1 MVEKPPSA
9 PGRLP
14 VVGHI
19 PRLLRDPLG
28 ALSRW
33 GQRPEGVCRLDVA
46 GRTVCLVTSP
56 EAIGQ
61 VLATDSDRYRK
72 ADLVRDRLGS
82 LQGGSLVLLEGEQ
95 WRDRRET
102 LQPAFTRQRVASA
115 APTVVERTTE
125 RVREWPDNSP
135 IRLVAECRSLVLD
148 VLARVLFGLEFD
160 GEHTPVHR
168 AAEDILAR
176 MDLQSVSTY
185 LPESVPTPTNRRFRR
200 AVTTLHEELDAVVED
215 AAARVDGRT
224 LSVADGEGE
233 RSLLEIMLGAGMEPA
248 TIRDELI
255 ALLFAGYD
263 STATALSCALALL
276 GDSPGVQ
283 SAVRAELERV
293 VGGRRPTPDDITSLP
308 ALDAVVKE
316 TLRLYPP
323 QYLLFREPTADTRL
337 DGYRIDAGT
346 VVVPAPWVVH
356 RDEQHWREPAAFRP
370 ARWLTGE
377 SALPGEHQPAQAA
390 PEFAYI
396 PYGVGSRHCL
406 GAGMADLTLR
416 LTVAVLLQHRQVS
429 LLGSLSVGAGPTLSV
444 DDSLELR
451 TVRDSLG

>member
-1 MVEKPPSA
+1 MAEKPPSA

-33 GQRPEGVCRLDVA
+33 GQRSDGLCRLDIA

-56 EAIGQ
+56 ESISQ

-72 ADLVRDRLGS
+72 ADLVRDRLGT
-82 LQGGSLVLLEGEQ
+82 LQGGSLVLLEGAQ

-115 APTVVERTTE
+115 APTVVEQTVE

-135 IRLVAECRSLVLD
+135 VRLVAECRSLVLD

-160 GEHTPVHR
+160 GEQTPVHR

-200 AVTTLHEELDAVVED
+200 AVTTLHEELDTVVED
-215 AAARVDGRT
+215 ASARADSHTRDGT
-224 LSVADGEGE
+224 GGAE
-233 RSLLEIMLGAGMEPA
+233 RSLLDIMLGAGMEPA

-283 SAVRAELERV
+283 SAVRDELEGV
-293 VGGRRPTPDDITSLP
+293 VGARQPTPDDIAGLP
-308 ALDAVVKE
+308 ALDATVKE

-323 QYLLFREPTADTRL
+323 QYLLFREPTADVGL
-337 DGYRIDAGT
+337 GGYRIDAGT

-356 RDEQHWREPAAFRP
+356 RDTQHWRDPTVFRP

-377 SALPGEHQPAQAA
+377 SALPGGHYPAQAA

-416 LTVAVLLQHRQVS
+416 LVIAVLLQHRRLMLS
-429 LLGSLSVGAGPTLSV
+429 GSLSVSAGATLSV

-451 TVRDSLG
+451 TVRDRLG

>member
-1 MVEKPPSA
+1 
-9 PGRLP
+9 
-14 VVGHI
+14 
-19 PRLLRDPLG
+19 
-28 ALSRW
+28 
-33 GQRPEGVCRLDVA
+33 
-46 GRTVCLVTSP
+46 
-56 EAIGQ
+56 
-61 VLATDSDRYRK
+61 
-72 ADLVRDRLGS
+72 
-82 LQGGSLVLLEGEQ
+82 VLLEGEQ

-102 LQPAFTRQRVASA
+102 LQSAFTRQRVASA
-115 APTVVERTTE
+115 APTVVEQTTE
-125 RVREWPDNSP
+125 RVRGWPDNSSV
-135 IRLVAECRSLVLD
+135 RLVEECRSLVLGI
-148 VLARVLFGLEFD
+148 LADVLFGLEF
-160 GEHTPVHR
+160 EEERTPVHE

-200 AVTTLHEELDAVVED
+200 AVATLHDELDAVVES
-215 AAARVDGRT
+215 AR
-224 LSVADGEGE
+224 ADSHAQGGTDRAE
-233 RSLLEIMLGAGMEPA
+233 RSLLDIMLGAGMEPA

-283 SAVRAELERV
+283 SAVRGELERV
-293 VGGRRPTPDDITSLP
+293 VGARQPTPEDITSLP
-308 ALDAVVKE
+308 TLDAAVKE

-337 DGYRIDAGT
+337 GGYRIHAGT

-356 RDEQHWREPAAFRP
+356 RDEQHWREPTAFRP
-370 ARWLTGE
+370 ARWLTGA
-377 SALPGEHQPAQAA
+377 SALPGEHQSAQEA

-416 LTVAVLLQHRQVS
+416 LAIAVLLQHRQVT
-429 LLGSLSVGAGPTLSV
+429 LPGSLSVSAGPTLSV